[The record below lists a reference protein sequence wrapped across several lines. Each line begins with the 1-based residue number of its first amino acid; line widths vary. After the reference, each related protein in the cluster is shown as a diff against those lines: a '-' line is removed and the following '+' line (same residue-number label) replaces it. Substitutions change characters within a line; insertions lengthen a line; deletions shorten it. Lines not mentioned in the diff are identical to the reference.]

1 MNTILNL
8 TPFQVQTI
16 IERYW
21 AGESLP
27 SLADEFQ
34 IDRVQLFNFKNE
46 NRRMWTAIEQNITQ
60 SHIRSLVH
68 GDARVLLDDRDTAR
82 VQLCMFL
89 LKNIPRVG
97 TRALPY
103 RDFIVDNTLRF
114 AHSDPEKQSVFER
127 AEIDNLDDA
136 KAAVATF
143 ESHIGVTL
151 LETPAHPHTG
161 ERTKYHV

>member
-1 MNTILNL
+1 M
-8 TPFQVQTI
+8 
-16 IERYW
+16 W
-21 AGESLP
+21 AG
-27 SLADEFQ
+27 
-34 IDRVQLFNFKNE
+34 
-46 NRRMWTAIEQNITQ
+46 IEENITQ

-68 GDARVLLDDRDTAR
+68 TDARVSLDDRDTAR

-97 TRALPY
+97 TRAFPY

-136 KAAVATF
+136 KAAVETF
-143 ESHIGVTL
+143 ESQIGVTL
-151 LETPAHPHTG
+151 LETPAHPSTG
-161 ERTKYHV
+161 ERTQYHV